1 MKIQMIDKFV
11 NQLIKKPNKISIKK
25 AKLEIIDWIGYSVA
39 GTFTEQA
46 KPFNNLQK
54 ILPNGKSLNL
64 FDKKQLSVFDSAF
77 INASVGNILELDDVH
92 RTSIIHP
99 GDTIIPAAI
108 ATASHKKV
116 TTLNFL
122 IAIISGYEAAI
133 RMGNCL
139 GPEHYKTFYSSSTC
153 GVFGAATASSYILN
167 VNNDK
172 KSFTENLKNSLNLA
186 TMTSSGIWQCRNGE
200 GEAKQYALANASKCG
215 VTAAYMAQHDSKAP
229 IDMIEGEL
237 GFLKGYAEK
246 IEYNEL
252 IKEENIHLINEISN
266 KPWPACRHSHPVIGV
281 SLYIKQEA
289 AKKNVT
295 FDEIEKIEIETYST
309 AIEFCDKKE
318 PKNNIEGK
326 FSLQHCCALSL
337 IYGKIIDEYFNISYL
352 EKIEVKN
359 IINKIKIVEN
369 KKMSKNFP
377 RNYSASI
384 NVKFKNGLSIKKTN
398 IHAKGDPENPMT
410 EKEICDKSFNLIES
424 KIDAKHDVN
433 LLIEKI
439 LNSNEENDISN
450 IKWFDD
456 LQKIINKKEH

>member
-1 MKIQMIDKFV
+1 
-11 NQLIKKPNKISIKK
+11 
-25 AKLEIIDWIGYSVA
+25 
-39 GTFTEQA
+39 
-46 KPFNNLQK
+46 
-54 ILPNGKSLNL
+54 
-64 FDKKQLSVFDSAF
+64 
-77 INASVGNILELDDVH
+77 
-92 RTSIIHP
+92 
-99 GDTIIPAAI
+99 
-108 ATASHKKV
+108 
-116 TTLNFL
+116 
-122 IAIISGYEAAI
+122 
-133 RMGNCL
+133 MGNCL
-139 GPEHYKTFYSSSTC
+139 GQEHYKTFYSSSTC

-186 TMTSSGIWQCRNGE
+186 TMTSSGIWQCRQGE

-215 VTAAYMAQHDSKAP
+215 VTAAYMAQHGSKAP

-281 SLYIKQEA
+281 SLHIKQEA

-337 IYGKIIDEYFNISYL
+337 IYGKIID
-352 EKIEVKN
+352 
-359 IINKIKIVEN
+359 
-369 KKMSKNFP
+369 
-377 RNYSASI
+377 
-384 NVKFKNGLSIKKTN
+384 
-398 IHAKGDPENPMT
+398 
-410 EKEICDKSFNLIES
+410 
-424 KIDAKHDVN
+424 
-433 LLIEKI
+433 
-439 LNSNEENDISN
+439 
-450 IKWFDD
+450 
-456 LQKIINKKEH
+456 

>member
-1 MKIQMIDKFV
+1 MSLPVSIDTMKSTINRRGGIARGNRFGVYINHPSRSMNSLLNFNPATLLSNLISGQGVNAGDFIQDPRDMFLLCQSCTMPGKRILTTEATHNHHNTKKPYSAATDEVTMTFLLT
-11 NQLIKKPNKISIKK
+11 NDYYIKK
-25 AKLEIIDWIGYSVA
+25 Y
-39 GTFTEQA
+39 
-46 KPFNNLQK
+46 
-54 ILPNGKSLNL
+54 
-64 FDKKQLSVFDSAF
+64 FDMWQEMIV
-77 INASVGNILELDDVH
+77 
-92 RTSIIHP
+92 
-99 GDTIIPAAI
+99 DTR
-108 ATASHKKV
+108 K
-116 TTLNFL
+116 
-122 IAIISGYEAAI
+122 
-133 RMGNCL
+133 
-139 GPEHYKTFYSSSTC
+139 EHYKTFYSSSTC

-281 SLYIKQEA
+281 SLYIKQKA

-384 NVKFKNGLSIKKTN
+384 NVKFKNGLSIKKIN

-439 LNSNEENDISN
+439 LNSNEENDTSN

-456 LQKIINKKEH
+456 LQKIINKKEY

>member
-1 MKIQMIDKFV
+1 
-11 NQLIKKPNKISIKK
+11 
-25 AKLEIIDWIGYSVA
+25 
-39 GTFTEQA
+39 
-46 KPFNNLQK
+46 
-54 ILPNGKSLNL
+54 
-64 FDKKQLSVFDSAF
+64 
-77 INASVGNILELDDVH
+77 
-92 RTSIIHP
+92 
-99 GDTIIPAAI
+99 
-108 ATASHKKV
+108 
-116 TTLNFL
+116 
-122 IAIISGYEAAI
+122 
-133 RMGNCL
+133 
-139 GPEHYKTFYSSSTC
+139 
-153 GVFGAATASSYILN
+153 
-167 VNNDK
+167 
-172 KSFTENLKNSLNLA
+172 
-186 TMTSSGIWQCRNGE
+186 
-200 GEAKQYALANASKCG
+200 
-215 VTAAYMAQHDSKAP
+215 
-229 IDMIEGEL
+229 
-237 GFLKGYAEK
+237 
-246 IEYNEL
+246 
-252 IKEENIHLINEISN
+252 LINEISN

-424 KIDAKHDVN
+424 KIDAKYDVN